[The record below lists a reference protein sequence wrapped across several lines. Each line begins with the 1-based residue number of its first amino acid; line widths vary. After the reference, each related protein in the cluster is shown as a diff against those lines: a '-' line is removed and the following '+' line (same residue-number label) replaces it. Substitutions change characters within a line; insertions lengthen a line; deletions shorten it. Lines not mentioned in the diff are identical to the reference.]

1 MNFPLFIAK
10 RIYFSE
16 GDRHEVSRP
25 AIRIATVGVAIGL
38 AVMIITVSVILG
50 FKHSIRDK
58 VVGFGSHIQVTNFIT
73 QQTAVPAPIAI
84 SDTLLRELKAIPNV
98 RHVEYYTMTQG
109 ILKTDSDFLG
119 VAFKGVGEDY
129 DLSFIRQNMQE
140 GKLPTFSSKK
150 SSNQIVVSRKQADK
164 LHLRVGDK
172 VYAYFIAYD
181 DVRARRFTVSGI
193 YQSNMKQFDDV
204 LCLTDLRTTSRLN
217 DWESDQCSGAEILVK
232 DFEKLEETNAAV
244 AQLVKEHTDR
254 YGETIASQSIYEAN
268 PQIFSWLSLLDI
280 NVWIILALMVCVAG
294 FTMISG
300 LLIIILERTQMIG
313 ILKALGAR
321 NKTVRHTFLWFA
333 AFIISQ
339 GLLIGDVIG
348 IGLVVLQQ
356 QTGFI
361 HLDPA
366 SYYVDTA
373 PMELNIPIIVILN
386 VATLFISV
394 FVLIAPSFLVSHI
407 QPVKA
412 MQVDG
417 RYTVLYI

>member
-1 MNFPLFIAK
+1 MNFPLFIAR

-50 FKHSIRDK
+50 FKHTIRDK
-58 VVGFGSHIQVTNFIT
+58 VVGFGSHIQVTNFVT

-98 RHVEYYTMTQG
+98 RQVECYTMTQG

-129 DLSFIRQNMQE
+129 DLSFIRQNMLE
-140 GKLPTFSSKK
+140 GKLPTFSSQK

-164 LHLRVGDK
+164 LHLHVGDK
-172 VYAYFIAYD
+172 VYAYFIGYD

-204 LCLTDLRTTSRLN
+204 LCLTDLRTTRRLN
-217 DWESDQCSGAEILVK
+217 DWEIDQCSGAEILVK
-232 DFEKLEETNAAV
+232 DFDRINETNMAV
-244 AQLVKEHTDR
+244 VELVKNNSDH
-254 YGETIASQSIYEAN
+254 YGETLSSQTIFEAY

-386 VATLFISV
+386 VATLLISV
-394 FVLIAPSFLVSHI
+394 FVLIAPSYLVSHI

-412 MQVDG
+412 MQFD
-417 RYTVLYI
+417 

>member
-164 LHLRVGDK
+164 LHLHVGDK
-172 VYAYFIAYD
+172 VFAYFIAYD

-313 ILKALGAR
+313 ILKALGAH

-386 VATLFISV
+386 VATLLISV

-412 MQVDG
+412 MQFD
-417 RYTVLYI
+417 

>member
-164 LHLRVGDK
+164 LHLHVGDK
-172 VYAYFIAYD
+172 VFAYFIAYD

-313 ILKALGAR
+313 ILKALGAH

-373 PMELNIPIIVILN
+373 PMELNIPIISVLN
-386 VATLFISV
+386 VATLLISV

-412 MQVDG
+412 MQFD
-417 RYTVLYI
+417 

>member
-1 MNFPLFIAK
+1 MNFPLFIAR

-50 FKHSIRDK
+50 FKHTIRDK
-58 VVGFGSHIQVTNFIT
+58 VVGFGSHIQVTNFVS

-98 RHVEYYTMTQG
+98 RQVECYTMTQG

-129 DLSFIRQNMQE
+129 DLSFIRQNMLE
-140 GKLPTFSSKK
+140 GKLPTFSSQK

-164 LHLRVGDK
+164 LHLHVGDK
-172 VYAYFIAYD
+172 VYAYFIGYD

-204 LCLTDLRTTSRLN
+204 LCLTDLRTTRRLN
-217 DWESDQCSGAEILVK
+217 DWEIDQCSGAEILVK
-232 DFEKLEETNAAV
+232 DFDRINETNMAV
-244 AQLVKEHTDR
+244 VELVKNNSDH
-254 YGETIASQSIYEAN
+254 YGETLSSQTIFEAY

-386 VATLFISV
+386 VATLLISV
-394 FVLIAPSFLVSHI
+394 FVLIAPSYLVSHI

-412 MQVDG
+412 MQFD
-417 RYTVLYI
+417 

>member
-50 FKHSIRDK
+50 FKHTIRDK
-58 VVGFGSHIQVTNFIT
+58 VVGFGSHIQVTNFVT

-84 SDTLLRELKAIPNV
+84 SDTLMRELKAIPNV
-98 RHVEYYTMTQG
+98 RQVECYTMTQG

-129 DLSFIRQNMQE
+129 DLSFIRQNMLE
-140 GKLPTFSSKK
+140 GKLPTFSSQK

-164 LHLRVGDK
+164 LHLHVGDK
-172 VYAYFIAYD
+172 VYAYFIGYD

-204 LCLTDLRTTSRLN
+204 LCLTDLRTTRRLN

-232 DFEKLEETNAAV
+232 DFDRINETNMAV
-244 AQLVKEHTDR
+244 VELVKNNSDH
-254 YGETIASQSIYEAN
+254 YGETLSSQTIFEAY

-373 PMELNIPIIVILN
+373 PIELNIPIIVILN
-386 VATLFISV
+386 VATLLISV
-394 FVLIAPSFLVSHI
+394 FVLIAPSYLVSHI

-412 MQVDG
+412 MQFD
-417 RYTVLYI
+417 

>member
-1 MNFPLFIAK
+1 LNFPLFIAR

-50 FKHSIRDK
+50 FKHTIRDK
-58 VVGFGSHIQVTNFIT
+58 VVGFGSHIQVTNFVT

-84 SDTLLRELKAIPNV
+84 SDTLMRELKAIPNV
-98 RHVEYYTMTQG
+98 RQVECYTMTQG

-129 DLSFIRQNMQE
+129 DLSFIRQNMLE
-140 GKLPTFSSKK
+140 GKLPTFSSQK

-164 LHLRVGDK
+164 LHLHVGDK
-172 VYAYFIAYD
+172 VYAYFIGYD

-204 LCLTDLRTTSRLN
+204 LCMTDLRTTRRLN

-232 DFEKLEETNAAV
+232 DFDRINETNMAV
-244 AQLVKEHTDR
+244 VELVKNNSDH
-254 YGETIASQSIYEAN
+254 YGETLSSQTIFEAY

-386 VATLFISV
+386 VATLLISV
-394 FVLIAPSFLVSHI
+394 FVLIAPSYLVSHI

-412 MQVDG
+412 MQFD
-417 RYTVLYI
+417 

>member
-164 LHLRVGDK
+164 LHLHVGDK

-217 DWESDQCSGAEILVK
+217 DWESDQYSGAEILVK

-313 ILKALGAR
+313 ILKALGAH

-386 VATLFISV
+386 VATLLISV

-412 MQVDG
+412 MQFD
-417 RYTVLYI
+417 

>member
-1 MNFPLFIAK
+1 
-10 RIYFSE
+10 
-16 GDRHEVSRP
+16 
-25 AIRIATVGVAIGL
+25 
-38 AVMIITVSVILG
+38 
-50 FKHSIRDK
+50 
-58 VVGFGSHIQVTNFIT
+58 
-73 QQTAVPAPIAI
+73 
-84 SDTLLRELKAIPNV
+84 
-98 RHVEYYTMTQG
+98 MTQG

-129 DLSFIRQNMQE
+129 DLSFIRQNMLE
-140 GKLPTFSSKK
+140 GKLPTFSSQK

-164 LHLRVGDK
+164 LHLHVGDK
-172 VYAYFIAYD
+172 VYAYFIGYD

-204 LCLTDLRTTSRLN
+204 LCMTDLRSTRRLN

-232 DFEKLEETNAAV
+232 DFDRINETNMAV
-244 AQLVKEHTDR
+244 VELVKNNSDH
-254 YGETIASQSIYEAN
+254 YGETLSSQTIFEAY

-386 VATLFISV
+386 VATLLISV
-394 FVLIAPSFLVSHI
+394 FVLIAPSYLVSHI

-412 MQVDG
+412 MQFD
-417 RYTVLYI
+417 

>member
-1 MNFPLFIAK
+1 MNLPFFLSR

-50 FKHSIRDK
+50 FKHTIRDK
-58 VVGFGSHIQVTNFIT
+58 VVGFGSHIQVTNFVT

-84 SDTLLRELKAIPNV
+84 NDTLMRKLKAIPNV
-98 RHVEYYTMTQG
+98 RHVECYTMTQG

-129 DLSFIRQNMQE
+129 DLSFIRQNLQE
-140 GKLPTFSSKK
+140 GTLPTFSSKK
-150 SSNQIVVSRKQADK
+150 SSNKLVISRKMADK
-164 LHLRVGDK
+164 LQLHVGDK

-181 DVRARRFTVSGI
+181 DVRARRFTISGI

-204 LCLTDLRTTSRLN
+204 LCLTDLRTSTKLN
-217 DWESDQCSGAEILVK
+217 DWEPDQCSGAELLVK
-232 DFEKLEETNAAV
+232 DFDHINETNMQV
-244 AQLVKEHTDR
+244 VELIRNHSDR
-254 YGETIASQSIYEAN
+254 YGETLASQTIFEAY
-268 PQIFSWLSLLDI
+268 PQIFSWLSLLDV
-280 NVWIILALMVCVAG
+280 NVWIILALMICVAG

-321 NKTVRHTFLWFA
+321 NSTVRHTFLWFA

-339 GLLIGDVIG
+339 GLLLGDVIG

-356 QTGFI
+356 HTGFI

-373 PMELNIPIIVILN
+373 PMELNIPIIIILN
-386 VATLFISV
+386 VVTLLISL
-394 FVLIAPSFLVSHI
+394 FVLIAPSYLVSHI

-412 MQVDG
+412 MQFD
-417 RYTVLYI
+417 

>member
-50 FKHSIRDK
+50 FKHTIRDK
-58 VVGFGSHIQVTNFIT
+58 VVGFGSHIQVTNFVT

-84 SDTLLRELKAIPNV
+84 SDTLMRELKAIPNV
-98 RHVEYYTMTQG
+98 RQVECYTMTQG

-129 DLSFIRQNMQE
+129 DLSFIRQNMLE
-140 GKLPTFSSKK
+140 GKLPTFSSQK

-164 LHLRVGDK
+164 LHLHVGDK
-172 VYAYFIAYD
+172 VYAYFIGYD

-204 LCLTDLRTTSRLN
+204 LCLTDLRTTRRLN

-232 DFEKLEETNAAV
+232 DFDRINETNMAV
-244 AQLVKEHTDR
+244 VELVKNNSDH
-254 YGETIASQSIYEAN
+254 YGETLSSQTIFEAY

-386 VATLFISV
+386 VATLLISV
-394 FVLIAPSFLVSHI
+394 FVLIAPSYLVSHI

-412 MQVDG
+412 MQFD
-417 RYTVLYI
+417 

>member
-10 RIYFSE
+10 RIYFSK

-25 AIRIATVGVAIGL
+25 AIRIATIGVAIGL
-38 AVMIITVSVILG
+38 AVMIITVSVIFG
-50 FKHSIRDK
+50 FKHTIRDK
-58 VVGFGSHIQVTNFIT
+58 VVGFGSHIQITNFAT
-73 QQTAVPAPIAI
+73 QQTAIPAPIAI
-84 SDTLLRELKAIPNV
+84 NDTLMRQLKKIPNIQQIE
-98 RHVEYYTMTQG
+98 RYTVTQG

-140 GKLPTFSSKK
+140 GQLPTFSSKK
-150 SSNQIVVSRKQADK
+150 SSNKVVVSRKMADK
-164 LHLRVGDK
+164 LHLHVGDK

-204 LCLTDLRTTSRLN
+204 LCLTDLRTTNRLN
-217 DWESDQCSGAEILVK
+217 DWEQDQCSGAEILVK
-232 DFEKLEETNAAV
+232 DFDRTDETNMAV
-244 AQLVKEHTDR
+244 VELVKGYTDR
-254 YGETIASQSIYEAN
+254 YGETLSSQTIFEAY

-280 NVWIILALMVCVAG
+280 NVWIILALMICVAG

-348 IGLVVLQQ
+348 IGLVILQQ
-356 QTGFI
+356 HTGFI

-373 PMELNIPIIVILN
+373 PMELNIPIIAILN
-386 VATLFISV
+386 VATLLISV
-394 FVLIAPSFLVSHI
+394 FILLAPSYLVSHI

-412 MQVDG
+412 MQFD
-417 RYTVLYI
+417 

>member
-1 MNFPLFIAK
+1 MNLPFFLSR

-50 FKHSIRDK
+50 FKHTIRDK
-58 VVGFGSHIQVTNFIT
+58 VVGFGSHIQVTNFVT

-84 SDTLLRELKAIPNV
+84 NDTLMRKLKAISNV
-98 RHVEYYTMTQG
+98 RHVECYTMTQG

-129 DLSFIRQNMQE
+129 DLSFIRQNLQE
-140 GKLPTFSSKK
+140 GTLPTFSSKT
-150 SSNQIVVSRKQADK
+150 SSNKLVISRKMADK
-164 LHLRVGDK
+164 LQLHVGDK

-181 DVRARRFTVSGI
+181 DVRARRFTISGI

-204 LCLTDLRTTSRLN
+204 LCLTDLRTSTKLN
-217 DWESDQCSGAEILVK
+217 DWEPDQCSGAEILVK
-232 DFEKLEETNAAV
+232 DFDHINETNMQV
-244 AQLVKEHTDR
+244 VELIRNHSDR
-254 YGETIASQSIYEAN
+254 YGETLASQTIFEAY
-268 PQIFSWLSLLDI
+268 PQIFSWLSLLDV
-280 NVWIILALMVCVAG
+280 NVWIILALMICVAG

-321 NKTVRHTFLWFA
+321 NSTVRHTFLWFA

-339 GLLIGDVIG
+339 GLLLGDVIG

-356 QTGFI
+356 HTGFI

-373 PMELNIPIIVILN
+373 PMEPNIPIIIILN
-386 VATLFISV
+386 VVTLLISL
-394 FVLIAPSFLVSHI
+394 FVLIAPSYLVSHI

-412 MQVDG
+412 MQFD
-417 RYTVLYI
+417 

>member
-50 FKHSIRDK
+50 FKHTIREK
-58 VVGFGSHIQVTNFIT
+58 VVGFGSHIQITNFAT
-73 QQTAVPAPIAI
+73 QQTAVPAPICI
-84 SDTLLRELKAIPNV
+84 SDTLMRKLKKIPNI
-98 RHVEYYTMTQG
+98 RHVECYTMTQG

-129 DLSFIRQNMQE
+129 DLTFIRENMQE
-140 GKLPTFSSKK
+140 GQLPTFSSKK
-150 SSNQIVVSRKQADK
+150 SSNKVVVSRKMADK
-164 LHLRVGDK
+164 LHLQVGDK

-181 DVRARRFTVSGI
+181 DVRARRFTISGI

-204 LCLTDLRTTSRLN
+204 LCLTDLSTTSRLN
-217 DWESDQCSGAEILVK
+217 DWESDQCSGAEILVN
-232 DFEKLEETNAAV
+232 DFERINETNMDV
-244 AQLVKEHTDR
+244 IQLLKGQPDR
-254 YGETIASQSIYEAN
+254 YGETLASQTIFEAY

-280 NVWIILALMVCVAG
+280 NVWIILALMICVAG

-348 IGLVVLQQ
+348 VGLVVLQQ

-386 VATLFISV
+386 VATLLISV
-394 FVLIAPSFLVSHI
+394 FVLIAPSYLVSHI

-412 MQVDG
+412 MQFD
-417 RYTVLYI
+417 

>member
-1 MNFPLFIAK
+1 
-10 RIYFSE
+10 
-16 GDRHEVSRP
+16 
-25 AIRIATVGVAIGL
+25 
-38 AVMIITVSVILG
+38 MIITVSVILG
-50 FKHSIRDK
+50 FKHTIRDK
-58 VVGFGSHIQVTNFIT
+58 VVGFGSHIQVTNFVT

-98 RHVEYYTMTQG
+98 RQVECYTMTQG

-129 DLSFIRQNMQE
+129 DLSFIRQNMLE
-140 GKLPTFSSKK
+140 GKLPTFSSQK

-164 LHLRVGDK
+164 LHLHVGDK
-172 VYAYFIAYD
+172 VYAYFIGYD

-204 LCLTDLRTTSRLN
+204 LCLTDLRTTRRLN

-232 DFEKLEETNAAV
+232 DFDRINETNMAV
-244 AQLVKEHTDR
+244 VELVKNNSDH
-254 YGETIASQSIYEAN
+254 YGETLSSQTIFEAY

-386 VATLFISV
+386 VATLLISV
-394 FVLIAPSFLVSHI
+394 FVLIAPSYLVSHI

-412 MQVDG
+412 MQFD
-417 RYTVLYI
+417 

>member
-1 MNFPLFIAK
+1 
-10 RIYFSE
+10 
-16 GDRHEVSRP
+16 
-25 AIRIATVGVAIGL
+25 
-38 AVMIITVSVILG
+38 MIITVSVILG
-50 FKHSIRDK
+50 FKHTIRDK
-58 VVGFGSHIQVTNFIT
+58 VVGFGSHIQITNFVT

-84 SDTLLRELKAIPNV
+84 SDTLMRELKAIPNV
-98 RHVEYYTMTQG
+98 RQVECYTMTQG

-129 DLSFIRQNMQE
+129 DLSFIRQNMLE
-140 GKLPTFSSKK
+140 GKLPTFSSQK
-150 SSNQIVVSRKQADK
+150 SSNHIVVSRKQADK
-164 LHLRVGDK
+164 LHLHVGDK
-172 VYAYFIAYD
+172 VYAYFIGYD

-193 YQSNMKQFDDV
+193 YKSNMKQFDDV
-204 LCLTDLRTTSRLN
+204 LCLTDLRTTRRLN

-232 DFEKLEETNAAV
+232 DFDRINETNMAV
-244 AQLVKEHTDR
+244 VELVKNNSDH
-254 YGETIASQSIYEAN
+254 YGETLSSQTIFEAY

-373 PMELNIPIIVILN
+373 PMEFNIPIIVILN
-386 VATLFISV
+386 IATLLISV
-394 FVLIAPSFLVSHI
+394 FVLIAPSYLVSHI

-412 MQVDG
+412 MQFD
-417 RYTVLYI
+417 

>member
-50 FKHSIRDK
+50 FKHTIRDK
-58 VVGFGSHIQVTNFIT
+58 VVGFGSHIQITNFAT

-84 SDTLLRELKAIPNV
+84 NDSLMRELKKIPNI
-98 RHVEYYTMTQG
+98 RHIECYTMTQG

-129 DLSFIRQNMQE
+129 DLTFIRQNMQE

-150 SSNQIVVSRKQADK
+150 SSNQLVVSRKMADK
-164 LHLRVGDK
+164 LHLQVGDK

-204 LCLTDLRTTSRLN
+204 LCLTDIRTTTRLN
-217 DWESDQCSGAEILVK
+217 DWESDQCSGAEILVN
-232 DFEKLEETNAAV
+232 DFERTNETNAAV
-244 AQLVKEHTDR
+244 TQLVKGYTDH
-254 YGETIASQSIYEAN
+254 YSEILSSQTIFESY

-373 PMELNIPIIVILN
+373 PMELNIPLIVILN
-386 VATLFISV
+386 VATLLISV
-394 FVLIAPSFLVSHI
+394 FVLIAPSYLVSHI

-412 MQVDG
+412 MQFD
-417 RYTVLYI
+417 

>member
-1 MNFPLFIAK
+1 MNFPLFIAR

-50 FKHSIRDK
+50 FKHTIRDK
-58 VVGFGSHIQVTNFIT
+58 VVGFGSHIQVTNFVT

-84 SDTLLRELKAIPNV
+84 SDTLMRELKAIPNV
-98 RHVEYYTMTQG
+98 RQVECYTMTQG

-129 DLSFIRQNMQE
+129 DLSFIRQNMLE
-140 GKLPTFSSKK
+140 GKLPTFSSQK

-164 LHLRVGDK
+164 LHLHVGDK
-172 VYAYFIAYD
+172 VYAYFIGYD

-204 LCLTDLRTTSRLN
+204 LCLTDLRTTRRLN

-232 DFEKLEETNAAV
+232 DFDRINETNMAV
-244 AQLVKEHTDR
+244 VELVKNNSDH
-254 YGETIASQSIYEAN
+254 YGETLSSQTIFEAY

-321 NKTVRHTFLWFA
+321 NKMVRHTFLWFA

-386 VATLFISV
+386 VATLLISV
-394 FVLIAPSFLVSHI
+394 FVLIAPSYLVSHI

-412 MQVDG
+412 MQFD
-417 RYTVLYI
+417 

>member
-1 MNFPLFIAK
+1 MNFPLFIAR

-50 FKHSIRDK
+50 FKHTIRDK

-73 QQTAVPAPIAI
+73 QQTAVPAPIVI
-84 SDTLLRELKAIPNV
+84 SDTLMRKLKKIPNI
-98 RHVEYYTMTQG
+98 RHVECYTMTQG

-129 DLSFIRQNMQE
+129 DLPFIRQNMQE

-150 SSNQIVVSRKQADK
+150 SSNQVVVSRKMADK
-164 LHLRVGDK
+164 LHLHVGDK

-204 LCLTDLRTTSRLN
+204 LCLTDQRTTSRLN

-232 DFEKLEETNAAV
+232 DFDRINETNMAV
-244 AQLVKEHTDR
+244 VELVKNHTDR
-254 YGETIASQSIYEAN
+254 YGETLSSQTIFEAY

-313 ILKALGAR
+313 ILKALGAH

-348 IGLVVLQQ
+348 VGLVLLQQ

-386 VATLFISV
+386 VATLLISV
-394 FVLIAPSFLVSHI
+394 FVLIAPSYLVSHI

-412 MQVDG
+412 MKFD
-417 RYTVLYI
+417 

>member
-1 MNFPLFIAK
+1 MNFPLFIAR

-25 AIRIATVGVAIGL
+25 AIRIATIGVAIGL

-50 FKHSIRDK
+50 FKHTIRDK

-84 SDTLLRELKAIPNV
+84 SDTLMRKLKKIPNI
-98 RHVEYYTMTQG
+98 RHVECYTMTQG

-150 SSNQIVVSRKQADK
+150 SSNQVVVSRKMADK
-164 LHLRVGDK
+164 LHLHVGDK

-204 LCLTDLRTTSRLN
+204 LCLTDQRTTSRLN

-232 DFEKLEETNAAV
+232 DFDRINETNMAV
-244 AQLVKEHTDR
+244 VELVKNHTDR
-254 YGETIASQSIYEAN
+254 YGETLSSQTIFEAY

-313 ILKALGAR
+313 ILKALGAH

-348 IGLVVLQQ
+348 VGLVLLQQ

-386 VATLFISV
+386 VATLLISV
-394 FVLIAPSFLVSHI
+394 FVLIAPSYLVSHI

-412 MQVDG
+412 MKFD
-417 RYTVLYI
+417 